1 LLKLASIVILN
12 VAAILD
18 PVTEL
23 SMLIHV
29 LTIDLHTPQPAA
41 DERRCQFGDIKFSSW
56 SIQKLLLLLKVSE
69 HARVPLLVLLL
80 FSLFTPQFCFVLF
93 CFVLVSPFLCLS
105 FLVLFFLFAC

>member
-1 LLKLASIVILN
+1 LN

-23 SMLIHV
+23 SLLIRV

-80 FSLFTPQFCFVLF
+80 FSLFTPQFFF
-93 CFVLVSPFLCLS
+93 LVSPFLCLS